1 MLEGLDGAGTTTQAQ
16 LLVRQTLVSL
26 GIEAH
31 ATAEPSRGP
40 IGMLIRQ
47 ILAGRVVGVREQ
59 FDRSALALLFAADR
73 LDHARSEVLP
83 TLRSGKWVVSDRYVL
98 SSLAYQALD
107 LPQSYIAAINTRAP
121 RPDLT
126 LFLDVPAD
134 VSLRRKKAQAPHPD
148 LFEDLATQRRVARH
162 YQSALKGIAGVDLGP
177 TASHRR
183 DRGRSP
189 RWAPPSR
196 PWSSVAFKI
205 ERLAAKPFAPLTSAG
220 ALPHRGL
227 LAPPGGGGYL
237 RRRYAHGTSHR
248 ETASVIDP
256 SRFEDLHIVRK
267 VKETIRKW
275 WRIELSFAD
284 ADGQVVDHGKGRV
297 MPRHSQFCD
306 ASLANPAGFGLCLH
320 SIEEAVKRLADG
332 SDHKAVLVDSC
343 HMGFHIMA
351 CPIRADGKFHGAIF
365 TCGFLQ
371 DEARSSRTSL
381 IPANARREGLTV
393 LDPDRAYG
401 AIPSLPARDMS
412 YFKDLLETTVAE
424 IVEFSR
430 TVDQKEQK
438 EARIAQ
444 LSRELGGRYQFANI
458 VGKSPAMQR
467 LFGVLEKVV
476 DSDATVL
483 ITGENGTGK
492 ELIARALHYNG
503 PRRNRPFVAQNCS
516 AFNDNLLES
525 ELFGHVRGSFTGA
538 NRDKL
543 GLFKIAD
550 GGTFF
555 LDEVGDMSPAMQV
568 KLLRVLQEGTFLPVG
583 AVMPDHVEVRIIAA
597 TNQPLP
603 EMVKRRQF
611 REDLYYRL
619 NVLNIE
625 VPPLRTRLE
634 DLPML
639 CEHFLSQQAKRAG
652 RPLKRLDPEV
662 LARLYSY
669 SWPGNIRELENEIE
683 RLVVLSGD
691 KEVITPDFIGR
702 SSLLGAD
709 PRLLSQGPL
718 PTGELRTAVQSLERE
733 MIRRGLVQTHS
744 NKTKLADQLGVSRT
758 TLIKK
763 IKEYG
768 IDDSG

>member
-1 MLEGLDGAGTTTQAQ
+1 M
-16 LLVRQTLVSL
+16 
-26 GIEAH
+26 
-31 ATAEPSRGP
+31 
-40 IGMLIRQ
+40 
-47 ILAGRVVGVREQ
+47 
-59 FDRSALALLFAADR
+59 
-73 LDHARSEVLP
+73 
-83 TLRSGKWVVSDRYVL
+83 
-98 SSLAYQALD
+98 
-107 LPQSYIAAINTRAP
+107 
-121 RPDLT
+121 
-126 LFLDVPAD
+126 
-134 VSLRRKKAQAPHPD
+134 
-148 LFEDLATQRRVARH
+148 
-162 YQSALKGIAGVDLGP
+162 
-177 TASHRR
+177 
-183 DRGRSP
+183 
-189 RWAPPSR
+189 
-196 PWSSVAFKI
+196 
-205 ERLAAKPFAPLTSAG
+205 
-220 ALPHRGL
+220 
-227 LAPPGGGGYL
+227 
-237 RRRYAHGTSHR
+237 
-248 ETASVIDP
+248 IDP
-256 SRFEDLHIVRK
+256 SRFEELHIVRK

-284 ADGQVVDHGKGRV
+284 ADGLVVDHGKGRA
-297 MPRHSQFCD
+297 MPRHSEICA
-306 ASLANPAGFGLCLH
+306 ASLNTPAGFGLCLH
-320 SIEEAVKRLADG
+320 SIEQAVKTLAAG
-332 SDHKAVLVDSC
+332 TDHKAVLFDSC
-343 HMGFHIMA
+343 HMGLHIMA
-351 CPIRADGKFHGAIF
+351 CPIRSEGRFHGAIF

-371 DEARSSRTSL
+371 DDAKAARADL
-381 IPANARREGLTV
+381 IPANARSEGLHV
-393 LDPDRAYG
+393 LDPARAYAG
-401 AIPSLPARDMS
+401 IPSLPARDMS

-430 TVDQKEQK
+430 TIDQK
-438 EARIAQ
+438 EARIVQ

-467 LFGVLEKVV
+467 LFGLLEKVV
-476 DSDATVL
+476 ESEATVL
-483 ITGENGTGK
+483 VTGENGTGK

-503 PRRNRPFVAQNCS
+503 PRRDRPFVAQNCS

-583 AVMPDHVEVRIIAA
+583 AVKPDHVEVRIIAA
-597 TNQPLP
+597 TNQPLS

-625 VPPLRTRLE
+625 VPPLRARLE

-639 CEHFLSQQAKRAG
+639 CDHFLAQQAKRAG
-652 RPLKRLDPEV
+652 KPAKRLDSEV

-702 SSLLGAD
+702 TSLLGAD
-709 PRLLSQGPL
+709 PRLLARGAV
-718 PTGELRTAVQSLERE
+718 PTGELRTAVQALEKD
-733 MIRRGLVQTHS
+733 MIRRGLIETHS
-744 NKTKLADQLGVSRT
+744 NKTRLADQLGVSRT

-768 IDDSG
+768 IDDAGVE

>member
-1 MLEGLDGAGTTTQAQ
+1 
-16 LLVRQTLVSL
+16 
-26 GIEAH
+26 
-31 ATAEPSRGP
+31 
-40 IGMLIRQ
+40 
-47 ILAGRVVGVREQ
+47 
-59 FDRSALALLFAADR
+59 
-73 LDHARSEVLP
+73 
-83 TLRSGKWVVSDRYVL
+83 
-98 SSLAYQALD
+98 
-107 LPQSYIAAINTRAP
+107 
-121 RPDLT
+121 
-126 LFLDVPAD
+126 
-134 VSLRRKKAQAPHPD
+134 
-148 LFEDLATQRRVARH
+148 
-162 YQSALKGIAGVDLGP
+162 
-177 TASHRR
+177 
-183 DRGRSP
+183 
-189 RWAPPSR
+189 
-196 PWSSVAFKI
+196 
-205 ERLAAKPFAPLTSAG
+205 
-220 ALPHRGL
+220 
-227 LAPPGGGGYL
+227 
-237 RRRYAHGTSHR
+237 
-248 ETASVIDP
+248 VIDP
-256 SRFEDLHIVRK
+256 SRFEELHIVRK

-275 WRIELSFAD
+275 WGIELSFAD
-284 ADGQVVDHGKGRV
+284 SDGQVVEHDKGRV
-297 MPRHSQFCD
+297 MPRHSQFCV
-306 ASLANPAGFGLCLH
+306 ASLGHPAGFGLCLG
-320 SIEEAVKRLADG
+320 SIEEAVRRLADG
-332 SDHKAVLVDSC
+332 TDNKAVLIDSC

-351 CPIRADGKFHGAIF
+351 CPVRSEGRFHGAIF

-371 DEARSSRTSL
+371 DEAKALRGSL
-381 IPANARREGLTV
+381 IPANARKEGLAV
-393 LDPDRAYG
+393 LGPDEAY
-401 AIPSLPARDMS
+401 AKVPSLPARDMI

-430 TVDQKEQK
+430 TLDQKEQK
-438 EARIAQ
+438 EARIVE

-467 LFGVLEKVV
+467 LFGLLEKVV

-483 ITGENGTGK
+483 VTGENGTGK

-525 ELFGHVRGSFTGA
+525 ELFGHMRGSFTGA

-583 AVMPDHVEVRIIAA
+583 AVKPDQVDVRIIAA
-597 TNQPLP
+597 TNQPLA

-611 REDLYYRL
+611 REDLFYRL

-639 CEHFLSQQAKRAG
+639 CDHFLSQQAKRAD
-652 RPLKRLDPEV
+652 RPTKRLDPKV

-669 SWPGNIRELENEIE
+669 AWPGNIRELENEIE
-683 RLVVLSGD
+683 RLVVFSGD
-691 KEVITPDFIGR
+691 KEIITPDFIGR

-709 PRLLSQGPL
+709 PRLLVRDPV
-718 PTGELRTAVQSLERE
+718 PTGELRIAVRSLERE

-763 IKEYG
+763 IKEYD
-768 IDDSG
+768 IDDSE